1 MFLLFLCDIIIF
13 GEFETFL
20 TQFNNEKTK
29 LQEKKM
35 KKSKNLTLYLTRGAL
50 IAALY
55 VVMTQLATLVGLS
68 SGAVQFRI
76 SEALCILPLFFPE
89 AIPGLFVGCLISNLL
104 VPGAHVLD
112 IIFGSVATLIG
123 ALGAYALRGL
133 PEKFKWVATLPTILA
148 NMIIVPFV
156 LIFAYG
162 SEDSYLF
169 MLLTVGLGETV
180 CAGLGGSAFYYV
192 LKKYDNVWLK

>member
-1 MFLLFLCDIIIF
+1 
-13 GEFETFL
+13 
-20 TQFNNEKTK
+20 
-29 LQEKKM
+29 M
-35 KKSKNLTLYLTRGAL
+35 KNSKNLTLYLTRGAL

-68 SGAVQFRI
+68 SGAIQFRI
-76 SEALCILPLFFPE
+76 SEALCILPVFFPE

-123 ALGAYALRGL
+123 AFGAFALRNL
-133 PEKFKWVATLPTILA
+133 PEKFKWVTTIPTVLA

-156 LIFAYG
+156 LIYAYG
-162 SEDSYLF
+162 STDSYLY
-169 MLLTVGLGETV
+169 MMITVGIGEVV
-180 CAGLGGSAFYYV
+180 CAAIGGSALYYI
-192 LKKYDNVWLK
+192 LKKYDKVWLK

>member
-1 MFLLFLCDIIIF
+1 
-13 GEFETFL
+13 
-20 TQFNNEKTK
+20 
-29 LQEKKM
+29 M

-55 VVMTQLATLVGLS
+55 VVITQLATLVGLS

-104 VPGAHVLD
+104 VPEAHVLD

-123 ALGAYALRGL
+123 AGGAFALRNL
-133 PEKFKWVATLPTILA
+133 PEKFKWVATIPTILA

-169 MLLTVGLGETV
+169 MLATVGLGEIV
-180 CAGLGGSAFYYV
+180 CAGIGGSALYYL